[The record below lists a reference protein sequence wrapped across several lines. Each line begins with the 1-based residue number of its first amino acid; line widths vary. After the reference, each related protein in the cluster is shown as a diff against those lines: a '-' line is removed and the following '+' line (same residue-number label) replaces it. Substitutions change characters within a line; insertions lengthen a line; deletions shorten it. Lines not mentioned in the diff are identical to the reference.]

1 MEKSKLR
8 KEIEKSPLLFGMG
21 RLKFLNRLMSLQLEI
36 DEKDLTKDD
45 KEYREWTKY
54 KSMDTRYMIE
64 SGLIG
69 YEVKQRVDKIIDK
82 CITDLLEG
90 NNE

>member
-1 MEKSKLR
+1 MVKSKLG
-8 KEIEKSPLLFGMG
+8 KEIEKSPLLFDLD

-36 DEKDLTKDD
+36 DEKDLTKED

-54 KSMDTRYMIE
+54 KLMDRRYMIE
-64 SGLIG
+64 SGLID
-69 YEVKQRVDKIIDK
+69 YKVKQHVDKFIDK
-82 CITDLLEG
+82 CITALLEE